1 MKFLKY
7 NLVVCDLNILIQK
20 FISMFY
26 EFNN

>member
-1 MKFLKY
+1 LKY